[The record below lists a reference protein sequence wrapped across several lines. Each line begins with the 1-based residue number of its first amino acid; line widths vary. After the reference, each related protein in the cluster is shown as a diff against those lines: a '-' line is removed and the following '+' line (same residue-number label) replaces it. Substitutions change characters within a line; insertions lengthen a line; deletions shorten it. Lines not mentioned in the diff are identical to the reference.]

1 MNPYYKRLTQAAV
14 NAVYR
19 STALFLRE
27 LGCTES
33 EAVRACERLA
43 SEAPAK
49 FSRDVFLEVF
59 NGGPEVA
66 EQYRIKDRESLE
78 RSRQN
83 ATRPYRVNHLRKTL

>member
-1 MNPYYKRLTQAAV
+1 MNAFHKRLTQAAL

-19 STALFLRE
+19 TTALVLRE

-43 SEAPAK
+43 SQAPEK

-83 ATRPYRVNHLRKTL
+83 ATRPYRVNHLRKIL

>member
-1 MNPYYKRLTQAAV
+1 MNAFHKRLTQAAL

-19 STALFLRE
+19 TTALVLRE

-33 EAVRACERLA
+33 EAVRACERL
-43 SEAPAK
+43 SSQAPEK

-66 EQYRIKDRESLE
+66 EQYRVKDSESLE
-78 RSRQN
+78 RARKS
-83 ATRPYRVNHLRKTL
+83 ATLPYRVNHLRKTL